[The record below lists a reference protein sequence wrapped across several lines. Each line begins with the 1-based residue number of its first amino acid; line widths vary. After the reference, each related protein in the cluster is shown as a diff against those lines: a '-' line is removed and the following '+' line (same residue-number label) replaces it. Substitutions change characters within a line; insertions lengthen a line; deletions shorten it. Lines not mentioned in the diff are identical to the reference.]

1 MNGIRNYLFSAV
13 FTEFLILLKVCVTLQ
28 YKVTKTW
35 PECCRLCPGVF
46 CWPLNFIQHYSP
58 LSSRHCTL
66 VAIDS
71 EWVILIVAFLWLIMN
86 IHWSPVLT
94 RFTALFW
101 LLMAG
106 ARWNSCHLNAFC
118 VHHAPCHVTSC
129 ICRLPPALLAECL
142 GMFFSQLPKG
152 GQGWLISPV
161 WNLRAV
167 ISVPFPKS
175 QIDKI
180 SFLVLLPSPHALSV
194 F

>member
-1 MNGIRNYLFSAV
+1 MGGGVYSKVKGEPNQKSITGLINMNGIRNYSFSAV

-35 PECCRLCPGVF
+35 PECCHLCPGVY
-46 CWPLNFIQHYSP
+46 CWPLNFLQRYSP
-58 LSSRHCTL
+58 LSSRHCAF

-71 EWVILIVAFLWLIMN
+71 ERVTVAFLWLIMN

-106 ARWNSCHLNAFC
+106 ARWNSCHLSAFC

-129 ICRLPPALLAECL
+129 ICRVTVTCHLHFWQNVWAC
-142 GMFFSQLPKG
+142 SSPKG
-152 GQGWLISPV
+152 RPEMTDI
-161 WNLRAV
+161 
-167 ISVPFPKS
+167 
-175 QIDKI
+175 
-180 SFLVLLPSPHALSV
+180 PSLES
-194 F
+194 